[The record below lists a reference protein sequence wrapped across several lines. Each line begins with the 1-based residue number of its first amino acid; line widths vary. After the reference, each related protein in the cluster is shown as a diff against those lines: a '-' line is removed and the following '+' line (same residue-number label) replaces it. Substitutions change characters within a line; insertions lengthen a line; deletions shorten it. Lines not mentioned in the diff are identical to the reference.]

1 MAENDLTTPRG
12 EQEEP
17 GKPQKETYG
26 FGPATE
32 VAVNEQLEMVMA
44 FAFLGKRAFTE
55 GGEDWAQ
62 YLLEIGCPFDQ
73 ERLIER
79 AFEGLLKVACK
90 AWHEIFEPRDS
101 VKGQLIDRTK
111 KAAPVGVSDGS

>member
-1 MAENDLTTPRG
+1 MAENDLTIPQG
-12 EQEEP
+12 EQEAP
-17 GKPQKETYG
+17 GKLPKETYG

-32 VAVNEQLEMVMA
+32 SALNEQLELVMA

-62 YLLEIGCPFDQ
+62 YLAEIGCPFDE

-79 AFEGLLKVACK
+79 AFEGLLKVACQ
-90 AWHEIFEPRDS
+90 AWHEMFEPRDS
-101 VKGQLIDRTK
+101 IKGQLIDRTK
-111 KAAPVGVSDGS
+111 KATPGGAE